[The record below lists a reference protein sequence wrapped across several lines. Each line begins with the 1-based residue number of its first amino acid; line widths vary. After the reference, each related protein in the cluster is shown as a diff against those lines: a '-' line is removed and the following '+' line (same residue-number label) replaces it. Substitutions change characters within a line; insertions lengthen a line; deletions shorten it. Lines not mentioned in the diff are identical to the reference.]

1 MNKDGVRLGQAG
13 TVQWRGLPGRVAGV
27 LLLSLILGSMVFLW
41 PVAAGPADG
50 PREIKLVT
58 RNMAFYLEGSDV
70 RNPVLTMRAGE
81 ALRVVLRNEDIGI
94 THSFEVGT
102 WDQAV
107 LSAKG
112 GLTEAAVIEIPNH
125 PGQYEYVCGPHPALM
140 RGVVEVIKA
149 D

>member
-1 MNKDGVRLGQAG
+1 MNKYGMRLGQEG
-13 TVQWRGLPGRVAGV
+13 TAQWRGLPGRVAGV
-27 LLLSLILGSMVFLW
+27 LLLSLILGSMFFLW

-58 RNMAFYLEGSDV
+58 RNMAFYLDGSDV

-112 GLTEAAVIEIPNH
+112 GLTEAVVIETPNH

>member
-1 MNKDGVRLGQAG
+1 MNKYGMRLGQEE
-13 TVQWRGLPGRVAGV
+13 TVQWRGLPGRVTGA
-27 LLLSLILGSMVFLW
+27 LLTSLILGSMLFLW
-41 PVAAGPADG
+41 PVAADPADG
-50 PREIKLVT
+50 PREIRLVT
-58 RNMAFYLEGSDV
+58 RNMAFYLDGSDV
-70 RNPVLTMRAGE
+70 PNPVLTMRAGE

-112 GLTEAAVIEIPNH
+112 GLAETAVIKIPNH
-125 PGQYEYVCGPHPALM
+125 PGQYEYICGPHPALM
-140 RGVVEVIKA
+140 RGVVEVIET